1 MHTEAAREQMIEQ
14 QVRAWDVLDE
24 RVLAIFRA
32 VPRERFVPA
41 EQRFLAFADVE
52 IALAHAQ
59 HMLRPSVA
67 GRLLQALALSGSERV
82 LEVGSGTG
90 YLTACV
96 AAAGRAVR
104 SVEIFPDLAD
114 AARANLAAFSV
125 DNALVVNEDAMLI
138 LQDIR
143 YDAIA
148 LTASL
153 PVYDQ
158 RWERQLEVGGR
169 LFIVVGEAPI
179 MEARLVRRLSEDT
192 WTSESL
198 FETVID
204 PLRNARWPE
213 QFSF

>member
-24 RVLAIFRA
+24 RVLGILRQ

-52 IALAHAQ
+52 ISLGHGQ

-67 GRLLQALALSGSERV
+67 GRLLQALALSGPERV

-90 YLTACV
+90 YLTACL
-96 AAAGRAVR
+96 AAAGSA
-104 SVEIFPDLAD
+104 VEIFPDLAD

-125 DNALVVNEDAMLI
+125 DNALVLNEDAMLI
-138 LQDIR
+138 TDDVR

-153 PVYDQ
+153 PVYDE

-169 LFIVVGEAPI
+169 LFVVVGEAPI

-192 WTSESL
+192 WTSESVL
-198 FETVID
+198 ETVID
-204 PLRNARWPE
+204 ALRNARRPQE
-213 QFSF
+213 FSF